1 MQSYT
6 IIQTPKAGRLLLTVP
21 HELEGKRL
29 AITIAEAEQSN
40 PTMPHHNAELLELLL
55 TAPTLSE
62 EELQGFTDARTH
74 LNEWGKFH
82 NDFNHFVIA

>member
-21 HELEGKRL
+21 HEFEGKRL
-29 AITIAEAEQSN
+29 TITIAEAEQN
-40 PTMPHHNAELLELLL
+40 PTTLHHNAELLELLL

-62 EELQGFTDARTH
+62 EELQGFTDARVH
-74 LNEWGKFH
+74 LNEWSQ
-82 NDFNHFVIA
+82 A